1 MISLADGG
9 DLSQLVRY
17 VFGEHAA
24 VVLVVSLV
32 LNAVLGIAFFF
43 KSTLNEIAHD
53 CYTRFQARRDQRRAL
68 LIQLHEHMH
77 QFEGLYLVA
86 EASMLLRDVG
96 EPDITAMADQ
106 LHGVCNPPFQA
117 ALEFLG
123 KQELNMPRAVR
134 SRIDDLRK
142 AMRPATPGAL
152 MDPADIRRRTEGVKQ
167 AVEEIQRE
175 IRDSIK

>member
-1 MISLADGG
+1 MSVAALKQLSIQYLRGAVAPFSLRFEKGKK
-9 DLSQLVRY
+9 LTVVY
-17 VFGEHAA
+17 GENAA
-24 VVLVVSLV
+24 
-32 LNAVLGIAFFF
+32 G
-43 KSTLNEIAHD
+43 KSTICD
-53 CYTRFQARRDQRRAL
+53 
-68 LIQLHEHMH
+68 
-77 QFEGLYLVA
+77 
-86 EASMLLRDVG
+86 
-96 EPDITAMADQ
+96 
-106 LHGVCNPPFQA
+106 